1 MAILVVSFVRKART
15 ESKAHRSQVLT
26 RSRLL
31 TIIIGFYVGALAM
44 DINMYPNHYRIVN
57 IL

>member
-15 ESKAHRSQVLT
+15 EAKAHRSQVLT

-44 DINMYPNHYRIVN
+44 DINMYPNHYRS
-57 IL
+57 L